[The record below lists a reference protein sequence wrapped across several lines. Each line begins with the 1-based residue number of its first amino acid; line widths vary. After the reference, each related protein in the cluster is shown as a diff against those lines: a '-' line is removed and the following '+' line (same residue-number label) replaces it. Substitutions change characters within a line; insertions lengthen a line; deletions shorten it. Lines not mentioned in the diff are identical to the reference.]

1 MAHPNTP
8 PPPLAV
14 SLKKQAMALDADMVR
29 RLRATDRLSPPLLH
43 GIRVVTKHL
52 RAWWQLARPLVR
64 RKSVRRAQER
74 LGAMA
79 QLLAPARD
87 VQVMHQTLSRL
98 SPRAEARPVRTA
110 LAAVDR
116 QLLAAAAAES
126 PAQDFS
132 RLRARLIRA
141 FKSDAAAWR
150 RLPVAAQPDD
160 PLVAELARTYRRAR
174 RRARLAARRGTARA
188 WHTWRMAVKA
198 HLHQMEFFCAGRH
211 GPWARRIRELMQLGR
226 MMGRGQDLAILDG
239 WVDWRASTGALDRKG
254 ERRVHALLRRRQEA
268 LRLRCARLGRRL
280 FADKPGLFAAQLA
293 AGCGAG
299 VRSPGPAARRD
310 TNRG

>member
-1 MAHPNTP
+1 MALPPNP

-14 SLKKQAMALDADMVR
+14 ALKQQAMALDADMVR
-29 RLRATDRLSPPLLH
+29 SLRATDHLSPPLLH
-43 GIRVVTKHL
+43 GIRVVTKRL

-64 RKSVRRAQER
+64 RKAVRRAQGR
-74 LGAMA
+74 LGTVA

-98 SPRAEARPVRTA
+98 SPRAEARPVRAA

-116 QLLAAAAAES
+116 QLLAAVATEVSAK
-126 PAQDFS
+126 DFP

-174 RRARLAARRGTARA
+174 RRARLAARRGTVRA

-198 HLHQMEFFCAGRH
+198 HLHQMDFFCAGRR
-211 GPWARRIRELMQLGR
+211 GPWARRLRDLAALGR
-226 MMGRGQDLAILDG
+226 LMGRGQDLAILDG
-239 WVDWRASTGALDRKG
+239 WVDWRVSTGALDRKDA
-254 ERRVHALLRRRQEA
+254 RRVQALLRRRQEA
-268 LRLRCARLGRRL
+268 LRLRGARLGRRL
-280 FADKPGLFAAQLA
+280 FADKPGLFAAHLA
-293 AGCGAG
+293 AGGGAG
-299 VRSPGPAARRD
+299 TGTKTPPARRGAK
-310 TNRG
+310 RG